1 MFGTMRTWTLSTVF
15 WSSVEDADE
24 AMVALRFA
32 VDSDL
37 DAVGLGSAAADEDG
51 EADAVFLVNLLASNA
66 DAPLSDLLRTPSTG
80 APLLV
85 VVAAAVDVDG
95 AMFLYRK

>member
-1 MFGTMRTWTLSTVF
+1 M
-15 WSSVEDADE
+15 EDADE
-24 AMVALRFA
+24 AIVALRFA

-37 DAVGLGSAAADEDG
+37 DAVGLGSAEDEEDG
-51 EADAVFLVNLLASNA
+51 EADAVFLVNLLASSA

-85 VVAAAVDVDG
+85 VVAVAVAVDVDG
-95 AMFLYRK
+95 AMFFYRK

>member
-1 MFGTMRTWTLSTVF
+1 M
-15 WSSVEDADE
+15 EDAEE
-24 AMVALRFA
+24 AIVALLLA

-37 DAVGLGSAAADEDG
+37 DAVGLGSAAEEDDG

-66 DAPLSDLLRTPSTG
+66 DAPLSDLLLTPSTG

-85 VVAAAVDVDG
+85 GVEAVVDVDG

>member
-1 MFGTMRTWTLSTVF
+1 M
-15 WSSVEDADE
+15 EDADE
-24 AMVALRFA
+24 AIVALRFA

-37 DAVGLGSAAADEDG
+37 DAVGLGSAEEEEDDG
-51 EADAVFLVNLLASNA
+51 VADAVFLVNLLASNA
-66 DAPLSDLLRTPSTG
+66 DAPLRDLLRTPSTG

-85 VVAAAVDVDG
+85 VVVAVVVAVAVDVDG